1 MKTSEILDGK
11 NEMLLRFISPKK
23 KEKILVIGTGVY
35 PKIERLLLEKFG
47 CAEIVSGDLDLKN
60 VNNAKKILPKL
71 KFIQLN
77 IQKKLPFAKSSF
89 DKIIFTDVL
98 EHLANEKIALKE
110 INRVLK
116 NEGALIL
123 SVPKR
128 RWFSFLSP
136 VTLFQHKRE
145 YSEKSLKKVLSL
157 NGFMIQRIFVGGNI
171 YNILNLWIHLF
182 FKYFLRKLHP
192 ALFFQ
197 KRIDE
202 SSLPSFKG
210 KGTDILAIAKKFS
223 NLS

>member
-11 NEMLLRFISPKK
+11 NERLLKFISPKK

-77 IQKKLPFAKSSF
+77 IQKKLPFKKSSF

-123 SVPKR
+123 SVPKS

-157 NGFMIQRIFVGGNI
+157 NGFFIQKLFVGGNI

-192 ALFFQ
+192 SLFFQ
-197 KRIDE
+197 KRIDA
-202 SSLPSFKG
+202 SYLPTFKG
-210 KGTDILAIAKKFS
+210 KGTDIIVLAKKI
-223 NLS
+223 

>member
-197 KRIDE
+197 KRIDA
-202 SSLPSFKG
+202 SYLPTFKG
-210 KGTDILAIAKKFS
+210 KGTDIIVLAKKI
-223 NLS
+223 